1 MSVVWK
7 FGGSSVGC
15 PENIRSII
23 RLVRTSTEQ
32 PLAIVFSALGG
43 VTDSLAQLTTCPAQ
57 EDAVLITALKERH
70 SDIASTLLTERAAEE
85 CSTALRAL
93 FDELERCLIQKISH
107 TSQDMAFSDQ
117 ILSFG
122 ERLSTSLLTHV
133 LQAEGIEAEYL
144 DARSVIQTNDTY
156 GNARPLLTE
165 SYSAM
170 REHFSRR
177 RALQCVTG
185 FIGKSTSG
193 HTTTLGR
200 GGSDYT
206 AALVAH
212 ALDASKLEIWT
223 DVDGVLSANP
233 RLIPEAHLI
242 PELSYIEAMELSHFG
257 AKVLYPPTI
266 QPVREK
272 QIPLYVR
279 NTLNPE
285 SPGTRISNAPR
296 REASISPVT
305 AISSVS
311 SISTLILAGPGMVG
325 IPGISSRLF
334 GALAK
339 RGINVILITQASS
352 EHSICFAVTKE
363 QAQAATDA
371 TNEEFYHEQALGTI
385 MSVQEEPYCS
395 IISVVGDGM
404 KHQPG
409 VAGAVFSALGNRH
422 LNIIA
427 IAQGCSEENISFVV
441 KTEDELPAIRA
452 LHSHF
457 FSDGKTSYLI
467 LIGTGKV
474 GGGLLEQLAQQSDF
488 LKTRCGIELRLAG
501 IVKRQQVFLSQTG
514 FPFHEWESVE
524 DHCTPLLYE
533 NEKELIT
540 HLQSLQLPRL
550 IVVDC
555 TAANTFGALY
565 KGLLDSKIPVVSA
578 NKHVQ
583 SGPLE
588 IFETINEQLTGDRS
602 VSWRY
607 ETSVGAALPIIS
619 TLNALIATGDRI
631 RTIECTLSGSL
642 AYIFDTMQKGS
653 LFSEALQQA
662 DQLGY
667 LEPDPREDLGGV
679 DFQRKLLILA
689 RLMGIRAELTDI
701 EVEPLLPLDIVP
713 AIIQSVNEPYEVFLT
728 VLPELDTHFE
738 QKIHE
743 VASRGEALRVIG
755 RIDGTS
761 GRATIRLEAVDS
773 RSPFHPLSCS
783 QNMVAF
789 TTDRYHEQPLVIMGP
804 GAGPEITASGVLN
817 DIIETVRAMKE

>member
-1 MSVVWK
+1 MSVIWK
-7 FGGSSVGC
+7 FGGTSVGSAD
-15 PENIRSII
+15 NIRSIL
-23 RLVRTSTEQ
+23 RLVHTATMRPQ
-32 PLAIVFSALGG
+32 AIVFSALGG
-43 VTDSLAQLTTCPAQ
+43 VTDSLTHLTTCSLQ
-57 EDAVLITALKERH
+57 EDDALLVALKDRH
-70 SDIASTLLTERAAEE
+70 FDIASTLLNGKTAQE
-85 CSTALRAL
+85 CSVAMLAL
-93 FDELERCLIQKISH
+93 FDELEVSLSQKRSTTSH
-107 TSQDMAFSDQ
+107 TAAFSDQ
-117 ILSFG
+117 IVSFG
-122 ERLSTSLLTHV
+122 ERLSTLLLTHI
-133 LQAEGIEAEYL
+133 LQDDGIEAEYL
-144 DARSVIQTNDTY
+144 DARSLIQTDDTY

-170 REHFSRR
+170 REHFLQRES
-177 RALQCVTG
+177 LQCVTG
-185 FIGKSTSG
+185 FIGRSTSG
-193 HTTTLGR
+193 QTTTLGR

-206 AALVAH
+206 AALIAH

-279 NTLNPE
+279 NTLNPKC
-285 SPGTRISNAPR
+285 SGTRISHAPN
-296 REASISPVT
+296 REATTTPVT

-334 GALAK
+334 GALAAK
-339 RGINVILITQASS
+339 GINIILITQASS
-352 EHSICFAVTKE
+352 EHSICFAVTRE
-363 QAQAATDA
+363 QAQAAIEA
-371 TNEEFYHEQALGTI
+371 TNSEFSNEQALGTI
-385 MSVQEEPYCS
+385 MPVQEEPNCS

-409 VAGAVFSALGNRH
+409 IAGAVFSALGNQRI
-422 LNIIA
+422 NIIA

-441 KTEDELPAIRA
+441 KTEHEIPAIRA
-452 LHSHF
+452 VHSHF
-457 FSDGKTSYLI
+457 FSAHQIAHLI

-474 GGGLLEQLAQQSDF
+474 GGALLEQLAQQSDM
-488 LKTRCGIELRLAG
+488 LKNKYGIELRLAG
-501 IVKRQQVFLSQTG
+501 IVKRGHVLIPENSISFD
-514 FPFHEWESVE
+514 EWSTIEQ
-524 DHCTPLLYE
+524 HGTPLPYE
-533 NEKELIT
+533 HHKELIT
-540 HLQSLQLPRL
+540 HLQSCGLPKL

-555 TAANTFGALY
+555 TAADSFGPLY
-565 KGLLDSKIPVVSA
+565 KGLLEAKIPIVSA

-588 IFETINEQLTGDRS
+588 ILDGINEHLTGASS

-619 TLNALIATGDRI
+619 TLNALVVTGDRI
-631 RTIECTLSGSL
+631 QTIECTLSGSL
-642 AYIFDTMQKGS
+642 AFIFDTMQKGA
-653 LFSEALQQA
+653 LFSEALKQA

-667 LEPDPREDLGGV
+667 LEPDPREDLGGG
-679 DFQRKLLILA
+679 DFQRKLLILS
-689 RLMGIRAELTDI
+689 RLMGICSEMADI
-701 EVEPLLPLDIVP
+701 DVEPLLPLDVVP
-713 AIIQSVNEPYEVFLT
+713 ARIQSINEPYEAFLGA
-728 VLPELDTHFE
+728 LPELDTYFE
-738 QKIHE
+738 QKIRQL
-743 VASRGEALRVIG
+743 ASRGKVLRVIG

-773 RSPFHPLSCS
+773 KSPFYPLSGS

-789 TTDRYHEQPLVIMGP
+789 TTDRYIEQPLVIMGP

-817 DIIETVRAMKE
+817 DIIETVREIKD